1 MPKVTEPYEA
11 IRPGFLSIE
20 RAARWSSV
28 STKTVRRWIEQ
39 GLPVYQA
46 GPKTKVLIEPEH
58 IRTFLTKRQAERPAL
73 DALVDEVMGDL
84 NACPA
89 KEIAKG

>member
-11 IRPGFLSIE
+11 TRPGFLSIE
-20 RAARWSSV
+20 RAAQWSSV

-46 GPKTKVLIEPEH
+46 GPRTKVLIEPEH
-58 IRTFLTKRQAERPAL
+58 IRTFLTKRQTAKPNL
-73 DALVDEVMGDL
+73 DAMVQEVIRGL
-84 NACPA
+84 Q
-89 KEIAKG
+89 